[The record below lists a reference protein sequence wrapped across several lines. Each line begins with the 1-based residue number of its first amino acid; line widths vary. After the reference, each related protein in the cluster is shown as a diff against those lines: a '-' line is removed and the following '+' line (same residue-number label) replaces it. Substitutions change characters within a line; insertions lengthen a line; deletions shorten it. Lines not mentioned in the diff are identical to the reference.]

1 MGVMSFRDSMF
12 LLAESRERPTH
23 VGSLLLFDRP
33 EDAGPD
39 FLGDLHR
46 RLVSTNDVAP
56 TFGRKAVRSLG
67 TLGQWGWET
76 DDALDIEY
84 HVRLSALPRPG
95 RIRELLELVS
105 RLHGTLLDR
114 HRPLWEF
121 HLIEGVEGDR
131 FAFYFKIHHAMM
143 DGVTGIRHLQKTL
156 STDPDVRDMA
166 PFWQVDPR
174 SKRRPSPEQPA
185 EVAVGQ
191 EESPSLLSQA
201 GGALAGGWNT
211 VSAAVT
217 GTARTTTQALGIA
230 PALVD
235 ALYDRLASRDTTL
248 PFEAPHSMLNVPIT
262 GARRFAAESWPL
274 KRIQRVRER
283 TGSTVNDVVLA
294 MCSGALRRYM
304 LDLGELPDRAL
315 VAALPVSLGSAGE
328 GNQLGAIL
336 VTLATDEPDAATRLA
351 RIKASGRAAKANLD
365 QRDPMAVA
373 ALSMAVAAPL
383 PLGAVPGMSAVLNP
397 GFNLIISNVPGPKAP
412 LYWEGAKLVGL
423 YPLSVP
429 LDGQALNI
437 TVLSYADH
445 MEFGLTGDRRSVPHL
460 QRLLTFLEESL
471 AELEEAADAAD
482 TRAGG

>member
-46 RLVSTNDVAP
+46 RLVSSNEVAP
-56 TFGRKAVRSLG
+56 MFARRAYRSVS
-67 TLGQWGWET
+67 TLGQWAWET
-76 DDALDIEY
+76 DDNLDIEY

-105 RLHGTLLDR
+105 RLHGSLLDR

-131 FAFYFKIHHAMM
+131 FAAYFKIHHAMM
-143 DGVTGIRHLQKTL
+143 DGVTGVRHMQKTL
-156 STDPDVRDMA
+156 STDPEDLDVP

-174 SKRRPSPEQPA
+174 SKKKAAASSEVEQRPEPGPIEWVGSTLA
-185 EVAVGQ
+185 EGYRTVTSAVADTVRTTNSALGVA
-191 EESPSLLSQA
+191 P
-201 GGALAGGWNT
+201 ALAG
-211 VSAAVT
+211 AF
-217 GTARTTTQALGIA
+217 
-230 PALVD
+230 
-235 ALYDRLASRDTTL
+235 YDGLAHRDTAL

-283 TGSTVNDVVLA
+283 TSSTVNDVVLA

-304 LDLGELPDRAL
+304 IELDALPEKPL
-315 VAALPVSLGSAGE
+315 IAALPVSLGTTGV

-336 VTLATDEPDAATRLA
+336 VNLATDEADAGTRLE
-351 RIKASGRAAKANLD
+351 RIKASGRAAKSNID

-373 ALSMAVAAPL
+373 ALSLAVAAPL
-383 PLGAVPGMSAVLNP
+383 PLGVVPGLSTVINP

-412 LYWEGAKLVGL
+412 LYWAGAKLSGI
-423 YPLSVP
+423 YPVSVP
-429 LDGQALNI
+429 LDGQALNM
-437 TVLSYADH
+437 TVMTYADN
-445 MEFGLTGDRRSVPHL
+445 MEFGLTGDRRSVPRL
-460 QRLLTFLEESL
+460 QKLLTYLEDAL
-471 AELEEAADAAD
+471 VELEEVADAAD
-482 TRAGG
+482 S

>member
-46 RLVSTNDVAP
+46 RLVSSNEVAP
-56 TFGRKAVRSLG
+56 TFARRAVRSVG
-67 TLGQWGWET
+67 TLGQWAWE
-76 DDALDIEY
+76 DDHDLDIEY

-131 FAFYFKIHHAMM
+131 FAVYFKIHHAMM
-143 DGVTGIRHLQKTL
+143 DGVTGIRHLQKAL
-156 STDPDVRDMA
+156 STDPDVRHVP

-174 SKRRPSPEQPA
+174 SKRRPSSEQPA
-185 EVAVGQ
+185 VVAA
-191 EESPSLLSQA
+191 SPQQGGVLSTV

-217 GTARTTTQALGIA
+217 DTARTATGALGIA

-235 ALYDRLASRDTTL
+235 ALYDGLAHRDTTL

-283 TGSTVNDVVLA
+283 TESTVNDVVLA

-304 LDLGELPDRAL
+304 LDLDALPERPL
-315 VAALPVSLGSAGE
+315 VAALPVSLGTSGE

-336 VTLATDEPDAATRLA
+336 VTLATDEPDAATRLE

-365 QRDPMAVA
+365 QRDPMAIA

-383 PLGAVPGMSAVLNP
+383 PLGAVPGMSTVLNP

-412 LYWEGAKLVGL
+412 LYWEGAKLDGL

-437 TVLSYADH
+437 TVFSYADH
-445 MEFGLTGDRRSVPHL
+445 MEFGLTGDRRSLPRL
-460 QRLLTFLEESL
+460 QKLLGYLEESL
-471 AELEEAADAAD
+471 AELEEAADATDA
-482 TRAGG
+482 AAVEG